1 MSEPEQREYPETL
14 KPATKPQKAQT
25 TSERRRL
32 LGPANASAGFWTV
45 PESVFNGFEV
55 TKVGILRRSQAFS
68 TPREALTPTL

>member
-1 MSEPEQREYPETL
+1 MAEPEQREYPETL

-45 PESVFNGFEV
+45 PESVFQWF
-55 TKVGILRRSQAFS
+55 RSYQSRDFKALPGLLY
-68 TPREALTPTL
+68 TP